1 MLYEIG
7 TRVKIETVLGELKG
21 VIQSIKKEP
30 NKIAMYMVLVDPT
43 ETLVTEQDRLMGSL
57 LVFPLEAQ

>member
-7 TRVKIETVLGELKG
+7 TRVKIETVVGDFNG
-21 VIQSIKKEP
+21 TIQSIKQEP
-30 NKIAMYMVLVDPT
+30 DKIPMYMVLVDANGI
-43 ETLVTEQDRLMGSL
+43 LTEQDRLMGSL